1 MPRDGV
7 AFAVGQ
13 AENALRPC
21 GGNVAVDE
29 AVHVRQPSEAGI
41 MAHKAAETLAVP
53 VIAEEIVQ
61 QRCPH
66 DRRGLL
72 LGKMERARNAVSG
85 ARYGKR
91 VVVDR
96 VCRSVVLRILPAYRS
111 ISSGT
116 IGNTS

>member
-61 QRCPH
+61 QCRAD
-66 DRRGLL
+66 DRRSLF
-72 LGKMERARNAVSG
+72 LGEMERARNAVRK
-85 ARYGKR
+85 ALGK
-91 VVVDR
+91 
-96 VCRSVVLRILPAYRS
+96 
-111 ISSGT
+111 
-116 IGNTS
+116 